1 MDNQKIGMRQKLAEW
16 LNQYGN
22 GTSDAGNLRRAE
34 RLYKL
39 ASTLAPEWS
48 VLWYNLGLL
57 TKNSGRWEDSL
68 RFNQR
73 ALSLNPGDEGACWNL
88 GIAATALHDWSEAR
102 RAWKHYGID
111 INEDAGEVMIPA
123 ATACVRL
130 NPRSSGEVV
139 WGERLDPARLVILNV
154 PLPESRHRFR
164 DIVLNDGAENGTR
177 AVDGVQVPVFDEL
190 AVWRPSEYSTLR
202 VRLRVPND
210 EAERQLVQIC
220 AASGIGVEDW
230 STLRVICAECS
241 RGSPGP
247 HDCKARHSEDG
258 TRNFGLA
265 AKDYEDAVRTLRE
278 WMTIS
283 EGAHFCDLQTAF
295 DARVH

>member
-1 MDNQKIGMRQKLAEW
+1 MRQKLAEW

-34 RLYKL
+34 RFYKL
-39 ASTLAPEWS
+39 ASTLAPQWS
-48 VLWYNLGLL
+48 VPWYNLGLL

-73 ALSLNPGDEGACWNL
+73 ALSLNPSDEGACWNL
-88 GIAATALHDWSEAR
+88 AIAATALHDWPEAR

-111 INEDAGEVMIPA
+111 IGEGAGEVMTPA
-123 ATACVRL
+123 VTACVRL

-177 AVDGVQVPVFDEL
+177 VVNGVQVPVFDEL
-190 AVWRPSEYSTLR
+190 GVWRASEYSTLR
-202 VRLRVPND
+202 VRLLVPND
-210 EAERQLVQIC
+210 ESERQLLQIC
-220 AASGIGVEDW
+220 DASEIGIEDW
-230 STLRVICAECS
+230 STLRIICDECS
-241 RGSPGP
+241 RGNPGP
-247 HDCKARHSEDG
+247 HDCKARESEDG

-265 AKDYEDAVRTLRE
+265 AKNYEEAVRALRK
-278 WMTIS
+278 WATIS
-283 EGAHFCDLQTAF
+283 EGTHFGDLETVF

>member
-1 MDNQKIGMRQKLAEW
+1 MRQKLAEW
-16 LNQYGN
+16 LNQSGN
-22 GTSDAGNLRRAE
+22 AASDAGKLRGAE

-39 ASTLAPEWS
+39 ASTLTPQWS
-48 VLWYNLGLL
+48 VPWYNLGLL
-57 TKNSGRWEDSL
+57 TKNTGRWGDSL

-111 INEDAGEVMIPA
+111 IGEGTGEIMTPA
-123 ATACVRL
+123 VTACVRL
-130 NPRSSGEVV
+130 NPQSSGEVV
-139 WGERLDPARLVILNV
+139 WGERLDPARLMILNV

-177 AVDGVQVPVFDEL
+177 EVGGTKVPVFDEL
-190 AVWRPSEYSTLR
+190 TIWRASDYSTLQ

-210 EAERQLVQIC
+210 DSERELVRIC
-220 AASGIGVEDW
+220 GESEIGVEDW
-230 STLRVICAECS
+230 STLRIICDECS
-241 RGSPGP
+241 RGNQGP
-247 HDCKARHSEDG
+247 HDCKSAESANG

-265 AKDYEDAVRTLRE
+265 AKNQEDAVRALRK
-278 WMTIS
+278 WTTIC
-283 EGAHFCDLQTAF
+283 EGTNFDDLETVFGACIQ
-295 DARVH
+295 